1 MKIWFML
8 YYTTG
13 WSIAANLLK
22 MMEDTPDERA
32 NALGRVTPHLFY
44 NFFARYSLQIWKYF
58 PKIIEGRQEVVNH
71 VLTMLKRASRDRS
84 QPLQVIQLGFNYNFS
99 LSQLAICSLYI
110 KDLLKKKTLLHLLF
124 TRH

>member
-1 MKIWFML
+1 ML

-22 MMEDTPDERA
+22 MMEDIPLTKELMPLVELR
-32 NALGRVTPHLFY
+32 RI
-44 NFFARYSLQIWKYF
+44 FFLIFLLDILCEIWKYF
-58 PKIIEGRQEVVNH
+58 PKIIEGRQEVANH

-99 LSQLAICSLYI
+99 LSQLAICSLYF